1 MKCICSINRLTA
13 LLLAVLCWLAGLAQT
28 NLYFGADKLL
38 STNITCLCQD
48 QEGYI
53 WIGTECGLNRFDGY
67 RFVAFQNNP
76 QDSTSL
82 AYNKVAS
89 LLCDREGR
97 LWVGTNRGLQR
108 YDYAT
113 NSFINYYFPDYKE
126 ARISGIIQL
135 LDGRLLFGSSGRG
148 VYTLGVEGN
157 CLERLLELQGGDEGD
172 LFFNRFFE
180 APDGKLWKCGNNRF
194 GFLRNGEKA
203 NLFRSSYGNVTSFF
217 SLNGTTVA
225 VCRDQLLVYD
235 GRQMVP
241 SDIDLSATDGGRHF
255 GSALKDRKGNVYIG
269 TFGHGLYWIPAGTKR
284 LVRHPAMVQGYDLN
298 TSKIS
303 AMMEDRQGNIWI
315 GSQQKGLVMLPNQK
329 TPFTSWRFS
338 HQKID
343 IGTFVTSVCEGDGGM
358 IWCAV
363 QKGGV
368 YGFDSN
374 GRVVAHPEA
383 PAEVEKIYRDKSGR
397 YWLCT
402 VHGVY
407 AYDPLTGKS
416 QQLTDFSCDG
426 YYTMLDDG
434 ERLYLSAFARGMLV
448 YHRATQSFTRYSM
461 TLPKDPDKGKLGNDW
476 VITMLADH
484 EGRIWIGTSDGV
496 CCYDPRTDSF
506 KPFGW
511 LKICKKLINALLET
525 KDGNILIGTEQGCFL
540 WRRATNELEELS
552 DLEPLKNLAIG
563 SIVMDNE
570 GDYWFSTSMGIW
582 HFLTQE
588 KKWVNYVNGLGLHT
602 REYVNGASLH
612 TADDRIFFAT
622 NDGLTSFT
630 PHQVNNVLIKP
641 GTLRLTGFYIDQ
653 QPVSTLTKSDGR
665 PVTERPVAESE
676 RFTVGHMD
684 NNLALEFSLF
694 NYDNAANIIFEHR
707 LNEGAWVAEEIGI
720 NRIVLSHLSCGTY
733 QLEVRALDN
742 GNYSEPKT
750 ITIVVK
756 TPWYTTT
763 WAYIAYVLS
772 FLLFVMTVVWLWRRH
787 VKDEKDK
794 DEIKSLFDTTYE
806 NLQTARQLLQRKSLG
821 MQKVAGQIAEI
832 RLKGNDE
839 LLFERIMKSINDNI
853 GNSNY
858 GVEMLCK
865 EVGISRANL
874 HRKMKEMTGMPT
886 SEFIRNIRMEQAARL
901 LSERKLNI
909 TQVAYAVGSESLP
922 YFSTMF
928 KKHFGITPT
937 EFVEQQKNES

>member
-1 MKCICSINRLTA
+1 MKRICLRRRLTA
-13 LLLAVLCWLAGLAQT
+13 LLTAILCWLAVQAQT
-28 NLYFGADKLL
+28 NLFFGTDRLL

-67 RFVAFQNNP
+67 RFTAYQSDQ

-82 AYNKVAS
+82 GYNKVAS

-97 LWVGTNRGLQR
+97 LWVGTNRGLQC

-126 ARISGIIQL
+126 ARISSIIQL
-135 LDGRLLFGSSGRG
+135 LDGRLLFGTSGRG
-148 VYTLGVEGN
+148 VYTLDVEGN
-157 CLERLLELQGGDEGD
+157 ILERLLDLQGGDEGD

-235 GRQMVP
+235 GHQMVP
-241 SDIDLSATDGGRHF
+241 SDIDLSAAGGCPHF
-255 GSALKDRKGNVYIG
+255 RSALKDRKGNVYIG

-315 GSQQKGLVMLPNQK
+315 GSQQKGLVMLSNQK
-329 TPFTSWRFS
+329 APFTSWRFS

-383 PAEVEKIYRDKSGR
+383 PAEVEKIYRDKSGH

-416 QQLTDFSCDG
+416 QQLTDFPCDC

-434 ERLYLSAFARGMLV
+434 ERLYLSAFGRGMLV
-448 YHRATQSFTRYSM
+448 YNRSSQSFTRYSM

-496 CCYDPRTDSF
+496 CCYDPRTSSF

-511 LKICKKLINALLET
+511 MKICKKLINTLLET
-525 KDGNILIGTEQGCFL
+525 KEGNILIGTEQGCFL
-540 WRRATNELEELS
+540 WRRATNELEEHP
-552 DLEPLKNLAIG
+552 DLEPLNNLAIG
-563 SIVMDNE
+563 NIVMDHE

-582 HFLTQE
+582 HYFVQE
-588 KKWVNYVNGLGLHT
+588 KKWVNYVYGLGLHT

-630 PHQVNNVLIKP
+630 PHQVNNVLMKP
-641 GTLRLTGFYIDQ
+641 GTLCLTGFYIGQ
-653 QPVSTLTKSDGR
+653 QPVSMLTKSDGR
-665 PVTERPVAESE
+665 QVTDRPVAESE

-707 LNEGAWVAEEIGI
+707 LNEGTWIAEEIGV
-720 NRIVLSHLSCGTY
+720 NRIVLSHLPCGTY

-750 ITIVVK
+750 ITIVVM
-756 TPWYTTT
+756 TPWYATI
-763 WAYIAYVLS
+763 WAYLVYVVC
-772 FLLFVMTVVWLWRRH
+772 FLLFVTIFVWLWRRH
-787 VKDEKDK
+787 VKDKKDK
-794 DEIKSLFDTTYE
+794 DEIRSLFDTTYE

-821 MQKVAGQIAEI
+821 MQKAASQIEEI

-858 GVEMLCK
+858 GVEILCK

-874 HRKMKEMTGMPT
+874 HRKMKDMTGMAT

-901 LSERKLNI
+901 LSEGKLNI

-937 EFVEQQKNES
+937 EYVEQQKNEA